1 MKKRRL
7 AALVLT
13 TLFLMTTLV
22 AMTAPAAAEGE
33 GKVYRTYLTADCP
46 ILNGHDSVEIS
57 LQTTHNYCSSP
68 LYRTYPTAD
77 GKGFEYIGDLADG
90 LPVQIDDYNWQI
102 KIREEACWHD
112 GTPINADTIIYS
124 WKMLLDPI
132 MANQMADFVANN
144 SVTIV
149 NAVEYYMQGT
159 SNTVAWEDVGIKKV
173 DDYTIQITTVDA
185 NNQVDVCAQF
195 TDRSTFPVYEPYY
208 EAGMNEERTE
218 TTYGTTMDNWMGCG
232 PYKLVTWEYDNIQV
246 YEKNPDHWLAD
257 LFHYDR
263 VEVRIIPEM
272 NARVELWEQGLL
284 DDLTPDSNTIETY
297 IDDPRMVSYPS
308 LSVFHIDINC
318 KNPNNPI
325 SGSVAYRKALYHAI
339 DREVIARD
347 LFGYLKPSGVY
358 VSEMAGI
365 QSESHL
371 TYRESEQ
378 GKAVEAMVES
388 WGPYGYYPDLAR
400 DYLAQAFEEC
410 GLGEDDVVTVIFAID
425 ESDTSWKATAEYLME
440 QFPVIF
446 EGKLQLEIVTYA
458 GMSATD
464 FKATGDDKWDLS
476 PNDWTRT
483 ASYTYPYTCFYYYLS
498 TYGSHPNNFFVEEFE
513 EQYALCE
520 TSEVRSDY
528 TRMLEETKKLEE
540 IYLENVIHIPVIQNV
555 NYQLFSDRLDLAVE
569 TYIPVLGWGTMYGD
583 IAEE

>member
-218 TTYGTTMDNWMGCG
+218 TTYGTTMDNWMAAA
-232 PYKLVTWEYDNIQV
+232 P
-246 YEKNPDHWLAD
+246 
-257 LFHYDR
+257 
-263 VEVRIIPEM
+263 
-272 NARVELWEQGLL
+272 
-284 DDLTPDSNTIETY
+284 
-297 IDDPRMVSYPS
+297 
-308 LSVFHIDINC
+308 
-318 KNPNNPI
+318 
-325 SGSVAYRKALYHAI
+325 
-339 DREVIARD
+339 
-347 LFGYLKPSGVY
+347 
-358 VSEMAGI
+358 
-365 QSESHL
+365 
-371 TYRESEQ
+371 
-378 GKAVEAMVES
+378 
-388 WGPYGYYPDLAR
+388 
-400 DYLAQAFEEC
+400 
-410 GLGEDDVVTVIFAID
+410 
-425 ESDTSWKATAEYLME
+425 TSWSPGSMTTSRSTRRT
-440 QFPVIF
+440 P
-446 EGKLQLEIVTYA
+446 T
-458 GMSATD
+458 
-464 FKATGDDKWDLS
+464 TGS
-476 PNDWTRT
+476 PICSTMT
-483 ASYTYPYTCFYYYLS
+483 ASKCASSP
-498 TYGSHPNNFFVEEFE
+498 
-513 EQYALCE
+513 
-520 TSEVRSDY
+520 R
-528 TRMLEETKKLEE
+528 
-540 IYLENVIHIPVIQNV
+540 
-555 NYQLFSDRLDLAVE
+555 
-569 TYIPVLGWGTMYGD
+569 
-583 IAEE
+583 